1 MADGTDTQS
10 FRFWFWLIRGIGVI
24 VPQKLRAD
32 WRQEWEAELQ
42 YREMQLSQW
51 DRLDWQSKLDLLWR
65 SLGAFWD
72 ALLLQPQRLEDEMFQ
87 DLRFAIRMLL
97 KQPLFTFIAVF
108 TLALGI
114 GANTAIFSVVNAVLL
129 RPLPYFEPE
138 RLLNTRWG
146 QSPLDVADIKA
157 QTQTFTDIGG
167 IVVQALDYTE
177 SGEPVQVQTG
187 MVTGGYFNTLGI
199 QPAIGRNISYE
210 EDVPGGERVIVLSY
224 GFWQKYFAG
233 EKNILGKTISLS
245 GNTYTVIGVM
255 PADFKSPREN
265 PEIWAPV
272 QVANPVAA
280 QARGVHFLS
289 TYCRLQKGITA
300 EQAAGDMAII
310 DEWLATH
317 YPEENKNRH
326 TLLIPLQERI
336 VGGARSTL
344 FILFGAVSLVLLI
357 ACANFANLMLTRAA
371 SRQQEIVIRTALGAG
386 RGRLIR
392 QLLTESA
399 LLAFLGG
406 IAALFFAWGGLTLL
420 VALKPANLP
429 RLDSINIDWRVLL
442 FTLGLSLFTGLLF
455 GLIPAWNASKPN
467 LNEALKEGGRSSTAG
482 GKRGRLR
489 NILVVSELALALVLL
504 IGAGLLIKSLFLLR
518 DVKTG
523 FNSEN
528 LLTMRLELPEARYK
542 EIAKQIQFRNS
553 VVESVN
559 SLPGAQAAMISELPL
574 SGSRLN
580 HNFVIDGRPPM
591 APGSEPD
598 IETRSISHDYF
609 NTMGIPLRE
618 GRDFT
623 AQDRQGTTFV
633 GIINESAVREFFP
646 NENPIGARLRWARGS
661 KDAWITIVGVVGDV
675 KHYGLGLPEESAVYT
690 LYEQQ
695 DQPWKRWMYLIV
707 RTQSDTSALSGA
719 VKEKIHSVD
728 NQIPATKTS
737 LMSEVMAESLA
748 EQRFNMLLLGIF
760 AVVALL
766 LAVVGIYGVIS
777 YSVSQRTHELGIR
790 LALGAQTHNVLSLIL
805 LQGLKLAV
813 TGVAL
818 GLLAAFAVTRVM
830 ESLLFGVS
838 ATDPLTFA
846 GIAMLLASVAL
857 LACFFP
863 ARRAAKTDPI
873 IALRYE

>member
-1 MADGTDTQS
+1 VKPHL
-10 FRFWFWLIRGIGVI
+10 WLINFIGVM
-24 VPQKLRAD
+24 VPRRLRAD
-32 WRQEWEAELQ
+32 WRQEWEAELA
-42 YREMQLSQW
+42 YREMLFSQW
-51 DRLDWQSKLDLLWR
+51 DKLDWLTRLDLLWR

-129 RPLPYFEPE
+129 RPLPYLEPE
-138 RLLNTRWG
+138 RLLNIRSN
-146 QSPLDVADIKA
+146 QSALDVDDIKA
-157 QTQTFTDIGG
+157 QTQTFADIGG
-167 IVVQALDYTE
+167 IVVQALDYTD

-187 MVTGGYFNTLGI
+187 MVTGGYFHTLGI
-199 QPAIGRNISYE
+199 KPVLGRSISYD
-210 EDVPGGERVIVLSY
+210 EDRQGGERVIVLSY
-224 GFWQKYFAG
+224 GFWQKHFGG
-233 EKNILGKTISLS
+233 EKNILEQTISLS
-245 GNTYTVIGVM
+245 GNSYTVIGIM

-265 PEIWAPV
+265 PDIWAPV

-289 TYCRLQKGITA
+289 TYCRLQKDVKV
-300 EQAAGDMAII
+300 ERAAADMAII

-317 YPEENKNRH
+317 YPEENKNRR
-326 TLLIPLQERI
+326 TLLIPLQDRV
-336 VGGARSTL
+336 VGGVRSTL

-399 LLAFLGG
+399 LLACLGG
-406 IAALFFAWGGLTLL
+406 IAGLFFAWGGLNLL
-420 VALKPANLP
+420 IALKPANLP
-429 RLDSINIDWRVLL
+429 RLDSINMDWRVLL
-442 FTLGLSLFTGLLF
+442 FTLGLSLLTGLLF
-455 GLIPAWNASKPN
+455 GLIPALNASKPN
-467 LNEALKEGGRSSTAG
+467 LNEALKEGGRSSSAG
-482 GKRGRLR
+482 GRRGRLR
-489 NILVVSELALALVLL
+489 SVLVVSELALALVLL

-523 FNSEN
+523 FNSDN

-542 EIAKQIQFRNS
+542 EISKQMQFRDS
-553 VVESVN
+553 VIESVN
-559 SLPGAQAAMISELPL
+559 SLPGVQTAMISELPL
-574 SGSRLN
+574 SGYRLN
-580 HNFVIDGRPPM
+580 HNFVIDGRPPL

-609 NTMGIPLRE
+609 KTMGIPLQD
-618 GRDFT
+618 GRDFSV
-623 AQDRQGTTFV
+623 QDRQGTTFV
-633 GIINESAVREFFP
+633 GIINESAAREFFP
-646 NENPIGARLRWARGS
+646 DENPIGARLRWARGS
-661 KDAWITIVGVVGDV
+661 KDKWITIVGVVGDV
-675 KHYGLGLPEESAVYT
+675 KHYGLGLPEQSAVYT

-695 DQPWKRWMYLIV
+695 DQPWKRWMYMVV
-707 RTQSDTSALSGA
+707 RTQSDTSALMGA
-719 VKEKIHSVD
+719 VKEKIRPIDS
-728 NQIPATKTS
+728 QLPAS
-737 LMSEVMAESLA
+737 QVRMMSEVMAESLA

-760 AVVALL
+760 AMVALL

-790 LALGAQTHNVLSLIL
+790 LALGAQTRDVLRLIL
-805 LQGLKLAV
+805 VQGLKLAV

-818 GLLAAFAVTRVM
+818 GLIAAFAVTRVM
-830 ESLLFGVS
+830 ETLLFGVS

-846 GIAMLLASVAL
+846 GIAILLASVAL

>member
-1 MADGTDTQS
+1 MADATDITR
-10 FRFWFWLIRGIGVI
+10 FRFCFWLIRAIGVI
-24 VPQKLRAD
+24 VPRKLRAD
-32 WRQEWEAELQ
+32 WQQEWEAELC
-42 YREMQLSQW
+42 YREMLLSQW
-51 DRLDWQSKLDLLWR
+51 DKLDWLTKLDLLWR

-87 DLRFAIRMLL
+87 DLRFAVRMLI
-97 KQPLFTFIAVF
+97 KQPLFTLIAVF

-129 RPLPYFEPE
+129 RPLPYSEPE
-138 RLLNTRWG
+138 RLLTTRYN
-146 QSPLDVADIKA
+146 QSALDVADTKA
-157 QTQTFTDIGG
+157 QTQAFSDIGG
-167 IVVQALDYTE
+167 IVVQALDYTD

-199 QPAIGRNISYE
+199 QPVLGRSISYE
-210 EDVPGGERVIVLSY
+210 EDKQGGERVIVLSY
-224 GFWQKYFAG
+224 SFWQKHFGG
-233 EKNILGKTISLS
+233 EKNVLGEAISLS
-245 GNTYTVIGVM
+245 GNSYTIIGVM

-272 QVANPVAA
+272 QVANPLAA

-289 TYCRLQKGITA
+289 TYCRLQKDVTA
-300 EQAAGDMAII
+300 EQAAAEMTII

-317 YPEENKNRH
+317 YPEENKNRR
-326 TLLIPLQERI
+326 TLLLPLQERV
-336 VGGARSTL
+336 VGGVRSTL

-371 SRQQEIVIRTALGAG
+371 SRQQELIIRTALGAG
-386 RGRLIR
+386 RGRLVR

-406 IAALFFAWGGLTLL
+406 IAGLFLAWGGLNLL

-429 RLDSINIDWRVLL
+429 RLDSISLDWRVLL

-455 GLIPAWNASKPN
+455 GLIPALNASKPN

-482 GKRGRLR
+482 GRRNRLR

-553 VVESVN
+553 VIESVN
-559 SLPGAQAAMISELPL
+559 SLPGVQTAMISELPL
-574 SGSRLN
+574 SGNRLN

-609 NTMGIPLRE
+609 KTMGIPLRN

-633 GIINESAVREFFP
+633 GVINESAVHEFFP
-646 NENPIGARLRWARGS
+646 DENPIGARLRWARGS
-661 KDAWITIVGVVGDV
+661 KDAWITIVGVVGDI
-675 KHYGLGLPEESAVYT
+675 KHYGLGLPEQSAVYT

-695 DQPWKRWMYLIV
+695 DQPWKRWMYLTV
-707 RTQSDTSALSGA
+707 RTQSDTAALTNA
-719 VKEKIHSVD
+719 VKEKIRSID
-728 NQIPATKTS
+728 NQLPAS
-737 LMSEVMAESLA
+737 QVRLMNEVMAESLA
-748 EQRFNMLLLGIF
+748 TQRFNMFLLGIF
-760 AVVALL
+760 AMVALL

-790 LALGAQTHNVLSLIL
+790 LALGAQTRDVLSLIL
-805 LQGLKLAV
+805 IQGLKLAV

-818 GLLAAFAVTRVM
+818 GLIAAFAVTRVM
-830 ESLLFGVS
+830 ETLLFGVS

-846 GIAMLLASVAL
+846 GIALLLASVAL